1 MINRMTQGGTSSAWI
16 AATADCGM
24 PLTVSSQE
32 NTPAPATMISTWAV
46 RYIELTETS
55 QIPRQEMSP
64 YMNLVTMIA

>member
-1 MINRMTQGGTSSAWI
+1 
-16 AATADCGM
+16 M